1 MVWNFS
7 DTMNGLMIIPNLIC
21 LIWLNKDI
29 VKECFEFQEKVV
41 VREKKGE
48 EVDYEELTAH

>member
-1 MVWNFS
+1 
-7 DTMNGLMIIPNLIC
+7 MIQLTVPNLIC

-29 VKECFEFQEKVV
+29 AKECFEFQEKVV
-41 VREKKGE
+41 VRKKKGE